1 MGVCM
6 SFSDPARYDRF
17 MGRWSRCLA
26 PQFIRFAGVG
36 DGQRVLDVGCGT
48 GSLSRALLAVGKEVR
63 VDGVD
68 PVEAFVE
75 YARQAVGDD
84 RRAAFRASP
93 AETLPFDDG
102 TFDAALALLVLQE
115 LADPVQAVREI
126 SRVTREGGRI
136 AACQWDFVDGMP
148 MFSLFWRAAETV
160 APADVVQRRVNTPAP
175 SVTSLGDLA
184 ELWRRADLTDVTTS
198 ILEIPMRFCSFE
210 DYWQP
215 FSGEAT
221 PTTAFAEAINRKTDG
236 KLERT
241 LRDLITNDVEQDGSF
256 VLRAQA
262 WAVVGRSRH
271 ESANIA

>member
-1 MGVCM
+1 M

-26 PQFIRFAGVG
+26 PQFIRFAGIG

-48 GSLSRALLAVGKEVR
+48 GSLARALLATGKEVR

-75 YARQAVGDD
+75 YARHAASNDERAV
-84 RRAAFRASP
+84 FRASP
-93 AETLPFDDG
+93 AETLPYDDK

-115 LADPVQAVREI
+115 LADPVQAVREMA
-126 SRVTREGGRI
+126 RVTREGGRI

-148 MFSLFWRAAETV
+148 MLSLFWRAAEMV
-160 APADVVQRRVNTPAP
+160 APAKVAARRAKTPSRRVNGP
-175 SVTSLGDLA
+175 GDLA
-184 ELWRRADLTDVTTS
+184 EVWRQAGLADVATT

-210 DYWQP
+210 DYWRP
-215 FSGEAT
+215 FRAGAT
-221 PTTAFAEAINRKTDG
+221 PTTDFAETINSETEG

-241 LRDLITNDVEQDGSF
+241 LRGLITDIEPDGSF

-262 WAVVGRSRH
+262 WAVAGCARH
-271 ESANIA
+271 ARASAA